1 MDNLTKQFLVK
12 IAYTPAP
19 FQGQVVAPGAAGMTP
34 EQMGAGF
41 GQDVQTYGHLT
52 PGTVEYNDVLRQ
64 KGYTP
69 EYMRGVTSMGQRM
82 LGAADSPEFINQVAS
97 GQPNFQQLSSGINPY
112 EALGGAKGVANLV
125 LRNPSLAFNLA
136 TANGR
141 NQLMGQFQRG
151 MAGSLNRQSPLAQ
164 KALSRAGTT
173 FMSNKLDDW
182 SKRIGGSWGHQLGG
196 LGQFLLGLFSKMP
209 GYQTIVNKGID
220 WFGPKNLSQYFPATP
235 GAQPAPAQLPAP
247 QKTASAYSYYRT
259 VYRHNE
265 IEVLS
270 PWNHR

>member
-1 MDNLTKQFLVK
+1 M
-12 IAYTPAP
+12 
-19 FQGQVVAPGAAGMTP
+19 MS
-34 EQMGAGF
+34 E
-41 GQDVQTYGHLT
+41 
-52 PGTVEYNDVLRQ
+52 
-64 KGYTP
+64 
-69 EYMRGVTSMGQRM
+69 
-82 LGAADSPEFINQVAS
+82 
-97 GQPNFQQLSSGINPY
+97 
-112 EALGGAKGVANLV
+112 
-125 LRNPSLAFNLA
+125 
-136 TANGR
+136 
-141 NQLMGQFQRG
+141 
-151 MAGSLNRQSPLAQ
+151 
-164 KALSRAGTT
+164 AGTT
-173 FMSNKLDDW
+173 FMSNKIDDW

-247 QKTASAYSYYRT
+247 QKAASAYSYYRT